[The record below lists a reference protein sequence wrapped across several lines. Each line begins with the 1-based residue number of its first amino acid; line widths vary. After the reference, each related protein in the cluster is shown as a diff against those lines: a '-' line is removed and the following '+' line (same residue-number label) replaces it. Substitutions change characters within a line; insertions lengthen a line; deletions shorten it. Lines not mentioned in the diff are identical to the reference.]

1 MSQASAFKTLLPISS
16 SQLEDEEVNTINA
29 RDLHE
34 LLEVR
39 SQFSNWITT
48 RLSDGFFR
56 EGKDFIITE
65 NPVKTETGSNKGR
78 PRIDYHLTLDVA
90 KHLAM
95 LERNDRGREV
105 REYFI
110 EAEKVARK
118 ALPDFD
124 DPVVAARAWAD
135 AKEESRK
142 WELLA
147 IEQTKYIEAN
157 KPKVTYHDIVL
168 KCSNLLTITQISNDY
183 PITPVKLN
191 QILAEEGVQYKDRSG
206 VWTIKAAYNAQNLAQ
221 TETYTYMFKGKRY
234 AKLHLKWTQKGRLF
248 IYDLLKTRGILPNVE
263 QADYVA
269 PPDAKEL
276 PYE

>member
-1 MSQASAFKTLLPISS
+1 MGNSTFG
-16 SQLEDEEVNTINA
+16 EELVQTVNA
-29 RDLHE
+29 RKLYE
-34 LLEVR
+34 FLEVK
-39 SQFSNWITT
+39 SKFTVWISNRIKEN
-48 RLSDGFFR
+48 RFEEGRDYIISKILDKLENQDGR
-56 EGKDFIITE
+56 
-65 NPVKTETGSNKGR
+65 GR
-78 PRIDYHLTLDVA
+78 PRHEYHITLDMA

-95 LERNDRGREV
+95 LERCDKGYQV

-142 WELLA
+142 WEMLA

-248 IYDLLKTRGILPNVE
+248 IYDLLKARGILPNVE

-269 PPDAKEL
+269 PPDPQALQQGE
-276 PYE
+276 EDE